1 MVYNSDSKVQIQ
13 TNVKLDLHNNIWW
26 LYDSQISVS
35 VYTCSVQIH
44 RYISVNLQSAIAR
57 STALSTPGY
66 IPPPVSFNNCLN
78 VILVNSQ
85 HSVSPSWP
93 LYLHTFNKYLS
104 WIFFPQPAHSCGP
117 PILPQSSFTAMIIVS
132 MVVWSLSV
140 VLMAVAGEEH
150 WKFSDKLN
158 LLASEREREREREG
172 GDGLCLSRETARW
185 RRSLGRDRLTQT
197 SPLICQMEMSKL
209 CILAVLGE

>member
-1 MVYNSDSKVQIQ
+1 MN
-13 TNVKLDLHNNIWW
+13 
-26 LYDSQISVS
+26 
-35 VYTCSVQIH
+35 TCSVPWYRDRQI
-44 RYISVNLQSAIAR
+44 YITVNLQSAIVR
-57 STALSTPGY
+57 STAFSTPGY
-66 IPPPVSFNNCLN
+66 KSFLLSVFIIVSN

-117 PILPQSSFTAMIIVS
+117 PILPQSSFTAMIIVL
-132 MVVWSLSV
+132 MVVLSLSV

-158 LLASEREREREREG
+158 LLASERERERERERG
-172 GDGLCLSRETARW
+172 W
-185 RRSLGRDRLTQT
+185 
-197 SPLICQMEMSKL
+197 
-209 CILAVLGE
+209 

>member
-1 MVYNSDSKVQIQ
+1 M
-13 TNVKLDLHNNIWW
+13 
-26 LYDSQISVS
+26 
-35 VYTCSVQIH
+35 YTCSVQIH

-57 STALSTPGY
+57 STALSAPGY
-66 IPPPVSFNNCLN
+66 ISFLQSVLIIVSN

-158 LLASEREREREREG
+158 LLASERERERERG
-172 GDGLCLSRETARW
+172 W
-185 RRSLGRDRLTQT
+185 
-197 SPLICQMEMSKL
+197 
-209 CILAVLGE
+209 

>member
-1 MVYNSDSKVQIQ
+1 M
-13 TNVKLDLHNNIWW
+13 
-26 LYDSQISVS
+26 
-35 VYTCSVQIH
+35 YTCSVPWY
-44 RYISVNLQSAIAR
+44 RYTDISPSTCSLLLLGAQHSLHLDISFLQSVLI
-57 STALSTPGY
+57 
-66 IPPPVSFNNCLN
+66 IVSN

-158 LLASEREREREREG
+158 LLASERERERERG
-172 GDGLCLSRETARW
+172 G
-185 RRSLGRDRLTQT
+185 
-197 SPLICQMEMSKL
+197 
-209 CILAVLGE
+209 